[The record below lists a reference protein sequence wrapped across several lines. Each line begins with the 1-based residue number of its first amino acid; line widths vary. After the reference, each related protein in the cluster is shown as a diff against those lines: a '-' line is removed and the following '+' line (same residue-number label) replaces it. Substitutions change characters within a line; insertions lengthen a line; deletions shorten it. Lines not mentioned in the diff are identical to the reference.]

1 MRHHLPL
8 LTSPGR
14 LAEKEQVSLKPFF
27 LCSPVRELILVFDFI
42 DLTKSLEGLQDPA
55 QGSYFFLCGRS
66 SNDPGL
72 LSSEFKKGAILLSF
86 SNHLFIVSP
95 DEQYYV
101 HMQHT
106 EQNIRTIRDKMSRI
120 GISEKKLDDETIL
133 ASYGIN
139 KFGQLYAIPKVSPP
153 VQ

>member
-1 MRHHLPL
+1 M
-8 LTSPGR
+8 
-14 LAEKEQVSLKPFF
+14 
-27 LCSPVRELILVFDFI
+27 
-42 DLTKSLEGLQDPA
+42 
-55 QGSYFFLCGRS
+55 
-66 SNDPGL
+66 
-72 LSSEFKKGAILLSF
+72 
-86 SNHLFIVSP
+86 SP

-120 GISEKKLDDETIL
+120 GISEKKLDDETLL

-139 KFGQLYAIPKVSPP
+139 KFGQLYALPKVIPP

>member
-1 MRHHLPL
+1 M
-8 LTSPGR
+8 
-14 LAEKEQVSLKPFF
+14 
-27 LCSPVRELILVFDFI
+27 
-42 DLTKSLEGLQDPA
+42 
-55 QGSYFFLCGRS
+55 
-66 SNDPGL
+66 
-72 LSSEFKKGAILLSF
+72 
-86 SNHLFIVSP
+86 SP